1 MKDDKKTAA
10 ALSAPLSQIVRV
22 WPESSTHIMTLH
34 TRRKSSPDWQSI
46 SSVWATFPNTLSLL
60 RCNSVSRQNATAWA
74 IQSLESLPSV
84 QALFNQSV
92 SLTCKG
98 IISQYTEKLLRGGR
112 QHTYSW
118 HLQSIHKS
126 QRLPRHDQTWSTG
139 GREKKKY
146 PDQETDSKLFT
157 WGDILSST
165 PIKMFA
171 YARVWKKP
179 VLLWGM
185 TLEGSGG
192 LALPIYWQLND
203 FCLQSWFANGGPT
216 NNLWAPSSG
225 RQKNHYVQF
234 SCF

>member
-1 MKDDKKTAA
+1 
-10 ALSAPLSQIVRV
+10 
-22 WPESSTHIMTLH
+22 MTLH

-74 IQSLESLPSV
+74 SQSLESLPSV

-139 GREKKKY
+139 GREKKNTLTRKQIPNCLHGVTY
-146 PDQETDSKLFT
+146 C
-157 WGDILSST
+157 
-165 PIKMFA
+165 
-171 YARVWKKP
+171 RR
-179 VLLWGM
+179 LLLKCLR
-185 TLEGSGG
+185 TLEFERS
-192 LALPIYWQLND
+192 L
-203 FCLQSWFANGGPT
+203 FCYGAWHWRVLEDSHF
-216 NNLWAPSSG
+216 
-225 RQKNHYVQF
+225 QF
-234 SCF
+234 IGN